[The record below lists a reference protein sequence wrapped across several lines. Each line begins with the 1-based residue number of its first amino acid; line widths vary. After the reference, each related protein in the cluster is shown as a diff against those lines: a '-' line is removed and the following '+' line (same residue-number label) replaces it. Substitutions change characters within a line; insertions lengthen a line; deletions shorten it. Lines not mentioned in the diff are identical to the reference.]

1 MNDKARYA
9 LKAFSLYAH
18 TKHGA
23 REINRHLDTME
34 RGTDDMLDVTETV
47 EHVVMGT
54 MDSLAVQE
62 TAFKAFNWAPRIN
75 KKLWKKF
82 PWKIL

>member
-1 MNDKARYA
+1 
-9 LKAFSLYAH
+9 
-18 TKHGA
+18 
-23 REINRHLDTME
+23 ME